1 MVWMSKKQAL
11 SSIVIDASRV
21 IAEMERTATRGRG
34 RRSALY
40 LWFRA
45 NHNLLSAEFEKNAP
59 SWTALAAILGERGL
73 TNGDGGKPTAE
84 GCRTVWFRV
93 RREVTSALAKRAG
106 SSDAPLIGI
115 TMAEPEPVLEREP
128 NRPLPGPVRPVT
140 IETDPPDYQPPTF
153 KLATLRGAT
162 SADEPKPAP
171 SKPEPSRRP
180 AAPEADVD
188 GVLADFLGTPPQ
200 TGFRPKPNAGD
211 D

>member
-1 MVWMSKKQAL
+1 MAWMSKKQAL
-11 SSIVIDASRV
+11 SSVVIDASRV
-21 IAEMERTATRGRG
+21 IAEMERAATRGRG

-40 LWFRA
+40 LWFRS
-45 NHNLLSAEFEKNAP
+45 NHDLLSVEFEKNAP

-93 RREVTSALAKRAG
+93 RREVTSARAKRAG
-106 SSDAPLIGI
+106 SPDAPPVGI
-115 TMAEPEPVLEREP
+115 TMTD
-128 NRPLPGPVRPVT
+128 RPLPGPVRPVT

-153 KLATLRGAT
+153 KLAKLRGTT
-162 SADEPKPAP
+162 SADEPEPPLPKPAP
-171 SKPEPSRRP
+171 ARRP

-188 GVLADFLGTPPQ
+188 GVLADFLGTPQQ